1 MEEERKTNSLGTSST
16 KALIDA
22 SLKYQKGLA
31 EIPELKSVSMP
42 RKLVVF
48 MFMYLISQGAS
59 VESSVSLL
67 ASDNPGGPREVL
79 SFSFPGLVTQED
91 AGWEERQLENPP

>member
-16 KALIDA
+16 KALIDT

-42 RKLVVF
+42 SGIYV
-48 MFMYLISQGAS
+48 Y
-59 VESSVSLL
+59 VSDFPRSLSGVKCL
-67 ASDNPGGPREVL
+67 AVSIR
-79 SFSFPGLVTQED
+79 
-91 AGWEERQLENPP
+91 